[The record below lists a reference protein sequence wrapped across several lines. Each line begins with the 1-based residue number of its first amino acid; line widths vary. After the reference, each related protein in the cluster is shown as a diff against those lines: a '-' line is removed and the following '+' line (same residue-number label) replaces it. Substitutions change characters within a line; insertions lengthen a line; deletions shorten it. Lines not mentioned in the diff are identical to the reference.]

1 MLFRPGPHAITMAKA
16 KTGSFWLTAI
26 VRNPGVGAV
35 QETIDLGAYVDV
47 GDQQAIAI
55 EFVDFIVQIY
65 DTVANTYRNS
75 FGGSVTAADQF
86 QVDFQLSDLNPGTD
100 IVSADN
106 NSLIS
111 SGVLLY
117 DDATNNQST
126 GSDFFPDDFA
136 KGGKLSE
143 ARMVIQDNLF
153 LVAAPSGTLTMLPNH
168 QIQTCVRIK
177 AKIVSLGIA
186 DWMGLSISG
195 RGQDA

>member
-1 MLFRPGPHAITMAKA
+1 MAKA

-26 VRNPGVGAV
+26 VRTDTVPTAV

-55 EFVDFIVQIY
+55 EYVDFIVQVY
-65 DTVANTYRNS
+65 DTVTNSYVNS
-75 FGGSVTAADQF
+75 FVGSVAPADAF
-86 QVDFQLSDLNPGTD
+86 QVDFQLSDLNPGTT
-100 IVSADN
+100 IISADN
-106 NSLIS
+106 NALIS

-117 DDATNNQST
+117 DEATNNQSQ
-126 GSDFFPDDFA
+126 GSDFYPDDFA

-153 LVAAPSGTLTMLPNH
+153 LVAVLGGNLTLAAGHTV
-168 QIQTCVRIK
+168 QTTVRIK

-195 RGQDA
+195 RSQDA

>member
-1 MLFRPGPHAITMAKA
+1 MPGPHAMTMAKA

-26 VRNPGVGAV
+26 VRTDTQSVPV

-55 EFVDFIVQIY
+55 EFVDFIVQVY
-65 DTVANTYRNS
+65 DTVTNTYVNS
-75 FGGSVTAADQF
+75 FIGSVTAADQF
-86 QVDFQLSDLNPGTD
+86 QVDFQLSDLNPGTTL
-100 IVSADN
+100 ISADN
-106 NSLIS
+106 NALIS

-117 DDATNNQST
+117 DEATNNQSQ
-126 GSDFFPDDFA
+126 GSDFYPDDFA

-153 LVAAPSGTLTMLPNH
+153 LVASPIGVLTMQPGH
-168 QIQTCVRIK
+168 TIQTTVRIK